1 MTSLSKILVVDDDEL
16 TREMLQMALS
26 GSYDMSTACNG
37 REALDM
43 LEAGTPCDL
52 VLLDVDM
59 PGLNG
64 YETCAALRGSSVHAE
79 LPVIF
84 LSGRVT
90 IEERARGY
98 SVGADD
104 YVTKPFEVVELKAKI
119 ALAIS
124 RKEKAQAL
132 SGQLDEI
139 MGTVLTTADMM
150 GEVGVVLD
158 FQRRMGH
165 CHTLEE
171 VSKAFFESMDR
182 YGLDGCLRLKSR
194 LGILSC
200 SASAPCSALEES
212 ILDHLE
218 RQDGPTIQSL
228 GSNLS
233 FNFGSVVVL
242 VRNLMALPAANEA
255 DLHEKIGRIR
265 DNVALLGEGA
275 VSRLKALDAE
285 AEANDGPK
293 RLVALTQEALIE
305 VNALQHANRLRVAA
319 IFKALCEE
327 VESSFIHLGLTSY
340 QEEMLSE
347 TIRKHM
353 EAATQVFGQTTQIE
367 SHLDAMIH
375 KLQNRSPAK
384 V

>member
-1 MTSLSKILVVDDDEL
+1 MTPPGAGNGG
-16 TREMLQMALS
+16 AL
-26 GSYDMSTACNG
+26 
-37 REALDM
+37 
-43 LEAGTPCDL
+43 
-52 VLLDVDM
+52 
-59 PGLNG
+59 
-64 YETCAALRGSSVHAE
+64 
-79 LPVIF
+79 
-84 LSGRVT
+84 
-90 IEERARGY
+90 
-98 SVGADD
+98 
-104 YVTKPFEVVELKAKI
+104 
-119 ALAIS
+119 
-124 RKEKAQAL
+124 
-132 SGQLDEI
+132 
-139 MGTVLTTADMM
+139 
-150 GEVGVVLD
+150 
-158 FQRRMGH
+158 
-165 CHTLEE
+165 
-171 VSKAFFESMDR
+171 
-182 YGLDGCLRLKSR
+182 
-194 LGILSC
+194 
-200 SASAPCSALEES
+200 
-212 ILDHLE
+212 
-218 RQDGPTIQSL
+218 
-228 GSNLS
+228 
-233 FNFGSVVVL
+233 VVVL

-340 QEEMLSE
+340 QEEMLTE

-375 KLQNRSPAK
+375 KLQSRSPAK